1 MLYATGK
8 KPSLH
13 STSRARTMK
22 KCSRCNKRKSKRY
35 CPALGESICSLCCGQ
50 IREKEVHCPPVC
62 PYLSKHKSYQEKRI
76 IEKKP
81 SSPKTPASNRD
92 DPLQDER
99 MAWLAFHTEM
109 PVLEYA
115 ESRTS
120 LNDKE
125 VLLAL
130 EYVREKIGKGG
141 SLIFLP
147 DNTIKPHNELAEAM
161 YRAMERCRF
170 EGRVILTGEPTA
182 YSTKEKLMVLDRI
195 TMTVKHIAR
204 NNLEGQAYIQAVR
217 ERFSK
222 VKHMSEQKKVLKTP

>member
-1 MLYATGK
+1 M
-8 KPSLH
+8 
-13 STSRARTMK
+13 
-22 KCSRCNKRKSKRY
+22 
-35 CPALGESICSLCCGQ
+35 
-50 IREKEVHCPPVC
+50 HCPPVC